1 MKLKQLMDFEMD
13 KNKKSSLQVKAV
25 KALAGFL
32 ILMFLLTILSRAA
45 DSLTIAK
52 VTASAATG
60 GVISHNIEV
69 DGNITPNKDIAIST
83 SANIKIAS
91 VEATEGKT
99 VKKGDLLIQLDPADL
114 KKKLLQ
120 AQKELQVAKAT
131 ASDKKANEAIA
142 ADTKSKSLQRTYED
156 YNQTVADANDSV
168 SKAKSDM
175 NEAWNAYNTYKNSN
189 SNSGE
194 TDTTVS
200 DSLKKTVEEKQLAY
214 DKAVTN
220 LDGVEKDI
228 EADVQKEIEKA
239 SVNESGN
246 PITLTQEEKQKIRE
260 QVNARPENVSLLQNA
275 NDQINTAKDA
285 LTEAE
290 NALSAYNEQQNNSSS
305 ASYDEQLKTLY
316 DDYKAKEEAYNE
328 AVKQRQSTIQSAN
341 RTLEDAKA
349 PENVDTATAL
359 TANDDLEEK
368 QLAVDELQKVMD
380 VNGKITAPSDGLITK
395 VNVTT
400 GETTTEDTAIRISD
414 QSAGYKF
421 TATLDKA
428 SAKYLSKDDK
438 VIKSPMTLAVIEGLI
453 RIAIFFIYIVAIS
466 QMKDIQRVFMYH
478 GAEHKTINCIEH
490 GAELTP
496 ENAAKYSRL
505 HKRCGTSFLLI
516 VMVVSIICFM
526 FIRVD
531 NMALKIV
538 LRVILVPVIAG
549 VSFEIIQ
556 WAGRSESCLVNIVS
570 KPGLMLQKLTTREPD
585 LEMLEVA
592 IASIEAIYDWRQFQA
607 ENRAAADGNSQKT
620 DRSNAGV
627 SQP

>member
-99 VKKGDLLIQLDPADL
+99 VKKGDLLIQLDTADL

-168 SKAKSDM
+168 SKAESDM

-214 DKAVTN
+214 DKAVAN
-220 LDGVEKDI
+220 LDGVEKVI
-228 EADVQKEIEKA
+228 EDEIKKA
-239 SVNESGN
+239 EEASKDESGN
-246 PITLTQEEKQKIRE
+246 STLTQEKKQKIRE
-260 QVNARPENVSLLQNA
+260 QVKASLMQDA
-275 NDQINTAKDA
+275 NTAKDA

-438 VIKSPMTLAVIEGLI
+438 VTLDLGNGTTVEGLMVQSIDVSAEDKNSYELTVSIPAKVKKLGSIATLKVEKASKKYDTCVPLGALHSDGDKYYVYVINEKDTILGTETAVDKVQVDILDKNNEQAAIEGSFSWGQQFVLTSSKTL
-453 RIAIFFIYIVAIS
+453 RNG
-466 QMKDIQRVFMYH
+466 DRV
-478 GAEHKTINCIEH
+478 
-490 GAELTP
+490 
-496 ENAAKYSRL
+496 RL
-505 HKRCGTSFLLI
+505 VEG
-516 VMVVSIICFM
+516 
-526 FIRVD
+526 
-531 NMALKIV
+531 
-538 LRVILVPVIAG
+538 
-549 VSFEIIQ
+549 E
-556 WAGRSESCLVNIVS
+556 
-570 KPGLMLQKLTTREPD
+570 
-585 LEMLEVA
+585 
-592 IASIEAIYDWRQFQA
+592 
-607 ENRAAADGNSQKT
+607 
-620 DRSNAGV
+620 
-627 SQP
+627 

>member
-1 MKLKQLMDFEMD
+1 MD

-200 DSLKKTVEEKQLAY
+200 DSLEKTVEEKQLAY

-220 LDGVEKDI
+220 LDGV
-228 EADVQKEIEKA
+228 
-239 SVNESGN
+239 
-246 PITLTQEEKQKIRE
+246 
-260 QVNARPENVSLLQNA
+260 
-275 NDQINTAKDA
+275 
-285 LTEAE
+285 
-290 NALSAYNEQQNNSSS
+290 
-305 ASYDEQLKTLY
+305 
-316 DDYKAKEEAYNE
+316 
-328 AVKQRQSTIQSAN
+328 
-341 RTLEDAKA
+341 
-349 PENVDTATAL
+349 
-359 TANDDLEEK
+359 
-368 QLAVDELQKVMD
+368 
-380 VNGKITAPSDGLITK
+380 
-395 VNVTT
+395 
-400 GETTTEDTAIRISD
+400 
-414 QSAGYKF
+414 
-421 TATLDKA
+421 
-428 SAKYLSKDDK
+428 DDK
-438 VIKSPMTLAVIEGLI
+438 HDENLHS
-453 RIAIFFIYIVAIS
+453 S
-466 QMKDIQRVFMYH
+466 C
-478 GAEHKTINCIEH
+478 NCY
-490 GAELTP
+490 G
-496 ENAAKYSRL
+496 
-505 HKRCGTSFLLI
+505 
-516 VMVVSIICFM
+516 
-526 FIRVD
+526 
-531 NMALKIV
+531 
-538 LRVILVPVIAG
+538 
-549 VSFEIIQ
+549 
-556 WAGRSESCLVNIVS
+556 
-570 KPGLMLQKLTTREPD
+570 
-585 LEMLEVA
+585 
-592 IASIEAIYDWRQFQA
+592 
-607 ENRAAADGNSQKT
+607 
-620 DRSNAGV
+620 
-627 SQP
+627 

>member
-114 KKKLLQ
+114 KKKLLK

-168 SKAKSDM
+168 SKAESDM

-200 DSLKKTVEEKQLAY
+200 DSLEKTVEEKQLAY
-214 DKAVTN
+214 DKAVAN
-220 LDGVEKDI
+220 LDGVEKVI
-228 EADVQKEIEKA
+228 EEEIKKA
-239 SVNESGN
+239 ESGN
-246 PITLTQEEKQKIRE
+246 STLTPEEKQKIRE
-260 QVNARPENVSLLQNA
+260 QVNASLMQDA
-275 NDQINTAKDA
+275 NTAKDA

-400 GETTTEDTAIRISD
+400 GETTTEDTVIRISD

-438 VIKSPMTLAVIEGLI
+438 VTLDLGNGTTVEGLTVQSIDVSAEDKNSYELTVSIPAKVKKLGSIATLKVEKASKKYDTCVPLGALHSDGDKYYVYVINEKDTILGTETAVDKVQVDILDKNNEQAAIEGSFSWGQQFVLTSSKTL
-453 RIAIFFIYIVAIS
+453 RNG
-466 QMKDIQRVFMYH
+466 DRV
-478 GAEHKTINCIEH
+478 
-490 GAELTP
+490 
-496 ENAAKYSRL
+496 RL
-505 HKRCGTSFLLI
+505 VEG
-516 VMVVSIICFM
+516 
-526 FIRVD
+526 
-531 NMALKIV
+531 
-538 LRVILVPVIAG
+538 
-549 VSFEIIQ
+549 E
-556 WAGRSESCLVNIVS
+556 
-570 KPGLMLQKLTTREPD
+570 
-585 LEMLEVA
+585 
-592 IASIEAIYDWRQFQA
+592 
-607 ENRAAADGNSQKT
+607 
-620 DRSNAGV
+620 
-627 SQP
+627 

>member
-99 VKKGDLLIQLDPADL
+99 VKKGDLLIQLDTADL

-142 ADTKSKSLQRTYED
+142 ADMKTKSLQRSYED

-200 DSLKKTVEEKQLAY
+200 DSLEKTVEEKQLAY
-214 DKAVTN
+214 DKAVAN
-220 LDGVEKDI
+220 LDGVEKVI
-228 EADVQKEIEKA
+228 EEEIKKA
-239 SVNESGN
+239 EEASKDESGN
-246 PITLTQEEKQKIRE
+246 STLTQENKQKIRE
-260 QVNARPENVSLLQNA
+260 RVNASLMQDA
-275 NDQINTAKDA
+275 NTAKDA

-359 TANDDLEEK
+359 TENDDLEEK

-438 VIKSPMTLAVIEGLI
+438 VTLDLGNGTTVEGLTVQSIDVSAEDKNSYELTVSIPAKVKKLGSIATLKVEKASKKYDTCVPLGALHSDGDKYYVYVINEKDTILGTETAVDKVQVDILDKNNEQAAIEGSFSWGQQFVLTSSKTL
-453 RIAIFFIYIVAIS
+453 RNG
-466 QMKDIQRVFMYH
+466 DRV
-478 GAEHKTINCIEH
+478 
-490 GAELTP
+490 
-496 ENAAKYSRL
+496 RL
-505 HKRCGTSFLLI
+505 VEG
-516 VMVVSIICFM
+516 
-526 FIRVD
+526 
-531 NMALKIV
+531 
-538 LRVILVPVIAG
+538 
-549 VSFEIIQ
+549 E
-556 WAGRSESCLVNIVS
+556 
-570 KPGLMLQKLTTREPD
+570 
-585 LEMLEVA
+585 
-592 IASIEAIYDWRQFQA
+592 
-607 ENRAAADGNSQKT
+607 
-620 DRSNAGV
+620 
-627 SQP
+627 

>member
-99 VKKGDLLIQLDPADL
+99 VKKGDLLIQLDTADL

-200 DSLKKTVEEKQLAY
+200 DSLEKTVEEKQLAY
-214 DKAVTN
+214 DKAVAN

-228 EADVQKEIEKA
+228 EADVQKEIKKA
-239 SVNESGN
+239 EEASKDESGN
-246 PITLTQEEKQKIRE
+246 PITLTQEDKQKIRE

-395 VNVTT
+395 VTT

-421 TATLDKA
+421 IATLDKA

-438 VIKSPMTLAVIEGLI
+438 VTLDLGNGTTVEGLTVQSIDVSAEDKNSYELTVSIPAKVKKLGSIATLKVEKASKKYDTCVPLGALHSDGDKYYVYVINEKDTILGTETAVDKVQVDILDKNNEQAAIEGSFSWGQQFVLTFSKTL
-453 RIAIFFIYIVAIS
+453 RNG
-466 QMKDIQRVFMYH
+466 DRV
-478 GAEHKTINCIEH
+478 
-490 GAELTP
+490 
-496 ENAAKYSRL
+496 RL
-505 HKRCGTSFLLI
+505 VEG
-516 VMVVSIICFM
+516 
-526 FIRVD
+526 
-531 NMALKIV
+531 
-538 LRVILVPVIAG
+538 
-549 VSFEIIQ
+549 E
-556 WAGRSESCLVNIVS
+556 
-570 KPGLMLQKLTTREPD
+570 
-585 LEMLEVA
+585 
-592 IASIEAIYDWRQFQA
+592 
-607 ENRAAADGNSQKT
+607 
-620 DRSNAGV
+620 
-627 SQP
+627 

>member
-99 VKKGDLLIQLDPADL
+99 VKKGDLLIQLDTADL

-214 DKAVTN
+214 DKAVAN

-228 EADVQKEIEKA
+228 EADVQKEIKKA
-239 SVNESGN
+239 EEASKDESGN
-246 PITLTQEEKQKIRE
+246 STLTQEDKQKIRE

-438 VIKSPMTLAVIEGLI
+438 VTLDLGNGTTVEGLTVQSIDVSAEDKNSYELTVSIPAKVKKLGSIATLKVEKASKKYDTCVPLGALHSDGDKYYVYVINEKDTILGTETAVDKVQVDILDKNNEQAAIEGSFSWGQQFVLTSSKTL
-453 RIAIFFIYIVAIS
+453 RNG
-466 QMKDIQRVFMYH
+466 DRV
-478 GAEHKTINCIEH
+478 
-490 GAELTP
+490 
-496 ENAAKYSRL
+496 RL
-505 HKRCGTSFLLI
+505 VEG
-516 VMVVSIICFM
+516 
-526 FIRVD
+526 
-531 NMALKIV
+531 
-538 LRVILVPVIAG
+538 
-549 VSFEIIQ
+549 E
-556 WAGRSESCLVNIVS
+556 
-570 KPGLMLQKLTTREPD
+570 
-585 LEMLEVA
+585 
-592 IASIEAIYDWRQFQA
+592 
-607 ENRAAADGNSQKT
+607 
-620 DRSNAGV
+620 
-627 SQP
+627 

>member
-99 VKKGDLLIQLDPADL
+99 VKKGDLLIQLDTADL

-194 TDTTVS
+194 TDTTVR
-200 DSLKKTVEEKQLAY
+200 DSLEKTVEEKQLAY
-214 DKAVTN
+214 DKAVAN

-228 EADVQKEIEKA
+228 EADVRKEIDKA
-239 SVNESGN
+239 EEASKDESGN
-246 PITLTQEEKQKIRE
+246 STLTQEDKQKIRE

-400 GETTTEDTAIRISD
+400 GETTTEDTVIRISD

-438 VIKSPMTLAVIEGLI
+438 VTLDLGNGTTVEGLTVQSIDVSAEDKNSYELTVSIPAKVKKLGSIATLKVEKASKKYDTCVPLGALHSDGDKYYVYVINEKDTILGTETAVDKVQVDILDKNNEQAAIEGSFSWGQQFVLTSSKTL
-453 RIAIFFIYIVAIS
+453 RNG
-466 QMKDIQRVFMYH
+466 DRV
-478 GAEHKTINCIEH
+478 
-490 GAELTP
+490 
-496 ENAAKYSRL
+496 RL
-505 HKRCGTSFLLI
+505 VEG
-516 VMVVSIICFM
+516 
-526 FIRVD
+526 
-531 NMALKIV
+531 
-538 LRVILVPVIAG
+538 
-549 VSFEIIQ
+549 E
-556 WAGRSESCLVNIVS
+556 
-570 KPGLMLQKLTTREPD
+570 
-585 LEMLEVA
+585 
-592 IASIEAIYDWRQFQA
+592 
-607 ENRAAADGNSQKT
+607 
-620 DRSNAGV
+620 
-627 SQP
+627 

>member
-99 VKKGDLLIQLDPADL
+99 VKKGDLLIQLDTADL

-200 DSLKKTVEEKQLAY
+200 DSLEKTVEEKQLAY
-214 DKAVTN
+214 DKAVAN

-228 EADVQKEIEKA
+228 EADVQKEIKKA
-239 SVNESGN
+239 EEASKDESGN
-246 PITLTQEEKQKIRE
+246 PITLTQEDKQKIRE

-421 TATLDKA
+421 IATLDKA

-438 VIKSPMTLAVIEGLI
+438 VTLDLGNGTTVEGLMVQSIDVSAEDKNSYELTVSIPAKVKKLGSIATLKVEKASKKYDTCVPLGALHSDGDKYYVYVINEKDTILGTETAVDKVQVDILDKNNEQAAIEGSFSWGQQFVLTSSKTL
-453 RIAIFFIYIVAIS
+453 RNG
-466 QMKDIQRVFMYH
+466 DRV
-478 GAEHKTINCIEH
+478 
-490 GAELTP
+490 
-496 ENAAKYSRL
+496 RL
-505 HKRCGTSFLLI
+505 VEG
-516 VMVVSIICFM
+516 
-526 FIRVD
+526 
-531 NMALKIV
+531 
-538 LRVILVPVIAG
+538 
-549 VSFEIIQ
+549 E
-556 WAGRSESCLVNIVS
+556 
-570 KPGLMLQKLTTREPD
+570 
-585 LEMLEVA
+585 
-592 IASIEAIYDWRQFQA
+592 
-607 ENRAAADGNSQKT
+607 
-620 DRSNAGV
+620 
-627 SQP
+627 

>member
-99 VKKGDLLIQLDPADL
+99 VKKGDLLIQLDTADL

-142 ADTKSKSLQRTYED
+142 ADMKTKSLQRSYED

-200 DSLKKTVEEKQLAY
+200 DSLEKTVEEKQLAY
-214 DKAVTN
+214 DKAVAN
-220 LDGVEKDI
+220 LDGVEKVI
-228 EADVQKEIEKA
+228 EEEIKKA
-239 SVNESGN
+239 ESGN
-246 PITLTQEEKQKIRE
+246 STLTQENKQKIRE
-260 QVNARPENVSLLQNA
+260 RVNASLMQDA
-275 NDQINTAKDA
+275 NTAKNA

-359 TANDDLEEK
+359 TENDDLEEK

-438 VIKSPMTLAVIEGLI
+438 VTLDLGNGTTVEGLTVQSIDVSAEDKNSYELTVSIPAKVKKLGSIATLKVEKASKKYDTCVPLGALHSDGDKYYVYVINEKDTILGTETAVDKVQVDILDKNNEQAAIEGSFSWGQQFVLTSSKTL
-453 RIAIFFIYIVAIS
+453 RNG
-466 QMKDIQRVFMYH
+466 DRV
-478 GAEHKTINCIEH
+478 
-490 GAELTP
+490 
-496 ENAAKYSRL
+496 RL
-505 HKRCGTSFLLI
+505 VEG
-516 VMVVSIICFM
+516 
-526 FIRVD
+526 
-531 NMALKIV
+531 
-538 LRVILVPVIAG
+538 
-549 VSFEIIQ
+549 E
-556 WAGRSESCLVNIVS
+556 
-570 KPGLMLQKLTTREPD
+570 
-585 LEMLEVA
+585 
-592 IASIEAIYDWRQFQA
+592 
-607 ENRAAADGNSQKT
+607 
-620 DRSNAGV
+620 
-627 SQP
+627 

>member
-13 KNKKSSLQVKAV
+13 KNKKSSLQIKAV

-99 VKKGDLLIQLDPADL
+99 VKKGDLLIQLDTADL

-142 ADTKSKSLQRTYED
+142 ADTKSKSLQRSYED

-200 DSLKKTVEEKQLAY
+200 DSLEKTVEEKQLAY

-228 EADVQKEIEKA
+228 EADVQKEIDKA
-239 SVNESGN
+239 SVDESNN
-246 PITLTQEEKQKIRE
+246 PVTLTQEDKQKIRE
-260 QVNARPENVSLLQNA
+260 QVNARPENVSLLQDA
-275 NDQINTAKDA
+275 NDEINKAKDA

-328 AVKQRQSTIQSAN
+328 AVKQRQSTIQSAD

-359 TANDDLEEK
+359 TENDDLEEK

-438 VIKSPMTLAVIEGLI
+438 VTLDLGNGTTVEGLTVQSIDVSAEDKNSYELTVSIPAKVKKLGSIATLKVEKASKKYDTCVPLGALHSDGDKYYVYVINEKDTILGTETAVDKVQVDILDKNNEQAAIEGSFSWGQQFVLTSSKTL
-453 RIAIFFIYIVAIS
+453 RNG
-466 QMKDIQRVFMYH
+466 DRV
-478 GAEHKTINCIEH
+478 
-490 GAELTP
+490 
-496 ENAAKYSRL
+496 RL
-505 HKRCGTSFLLI
+505 VEG
-516 VMVVSIICFM
+516 
-526 FIRVD
+526 
-531 NMALKIV
+531 
-538 LRVILVPVIAG
+538 
-549 VSFEIIQ
+549 E
-556 WAGRSESCLVNIVS
+556 
-570 KPGLMLQKLTTREPD
+570 
-585 LEMLEVA
+585 
-592 IASIEAIYDWRQFQA
+592 
-607 ENRAAADGNSQKT
+607 
-620 DRSNAGV
+620 
-627 SQP
+627 

>member
-175 NEAWNAYNTYKNSN
+175 NEAWNAYNTYKSSN

-200 DSLKKTVEEKQLAY
+200 DSLEKTVEEKQLAY
-214 DKAVTN
+214 DKAVAN

-239 SVNESGN
+239 SVDESNN
-246 PITLTQEEKQKIRE
+246 PITLTQEDKQKIRE

-438 VIKSPMTLAVIEGLI
+438 VTLDLGNGTTVEGLTVQSIDVSAEDKNSYELTVSIPAKVKKLGSIATLKVEKASKKYDTCVPLGALHSDGDKYYVYVINEKDTILGTETAVDKVQVDILDKNNEQAAIEGSFSWGQQFVLTSSKTL
-453 RIAIFFIYIVAIS
+453 RNG
-466 QMKDIQRVFMYH
+466 DRV
-478 GAEHKTINCIEH
+478 
-490 GAELTP
+490 
-496 ENAAKYSRL
+496 RL
-505 HKRCGTSFLLI
+505 VEG
-516 VMVVSIICFM
+516 
-526 FIRVD
+526 
-531 NMALKIV
+531 
-538 LRVILVPVIAG
+538 
-549 VSFEIIQ
+549 E
-556 WAGRSESCLVNIVS
+556 
-570 KPGLMLQKLTTREPD
+570 
-585 LEMLEVA
+585 
-592 IASIEAIYDWRQFQA
+592 
-607 ENRAAADGNSQKT
+607 
-620 DRSNAGV
+620 
-627 SQP
+627 

>member
-99 VKKGDLLIQLDPADL
+99 VKKGDLLVQLDTADL

-200 DSLKKTVEEKQLAY
+200 DSLEKTVEEKQLAY
-214 DKAVTN
+214 DKAVAN
-220 LDGVEKDI
+220 LDGVEKVI
-228 EADVQKEIEKA
+228 EEDVQREIEIKKA
-239 SVNESGN
+239 ESGN
-246 PITLTQEEKQKIRE
+246 STLTQEAKQKIRE
-260 QVNARPENVSLLQNA
+260 QVNASLMQDA
-275 NDQINTAKDA
+275 NTAKDA

-316 DDYKAKEEAYNE
+316 NDYKAKEEAYNE

-438 VIKSPMTLAVIEGLI
+438 VTLDLGNGTTVEGLTVQSIDVSAEDKNSYELTVSIPAKVKKLGSIATLKVEKASKKYDTCVPLGALHSDGDKYYVYVINEKDTILGTETAVDKVQVDILDKNNEQAAIEGSFSWGQQFVLTSSKTL
-453 RIAIFFIYIVAIS
+453 RNG
-466 QMKDIQRVFMYH
+466 DRV
-478 GAEHKTINCIEH
+478 
-490 GAELTP
+490 
-496 ENAAKYSRL
+496 RL
-505 HKRCGTSFLLI
+505 VEG
-516 VMVVSIICFM
+516 
-526 FIRVD
+526 
-531 NMALKIV
+531 
-538 LRVILVPVIAG
+538 
-549 VSFEIIQ
+549 E
-556 WAGRSESCLVNIVS
+556 
-570 KPGLMLQKLTTREPD
+570 
-585 LEMLEVA
+585 
-592 IASIEAIYDWRQFQA
+592 
-607 ENRAAADGNSQKT
+607 
-620 DRSNAGV
+620 
-627 SQP
+627 

>member
-69 DGNITPNKDIAIST
+69 DGNITPNKDIAKST

-91 VEATEGKT
+91 VEATEGNT
-99 VKKGDLLIQLDPADL
+99 VKKGDLLIQLDTADL

-142 ADTKSKSLQRTYED
+142 ADTKSKSLQRSYED

-168 SKAKSDM
+168 SKAKSAM

-200 DSLKKTVEEKQLAY
+200 DSLEKTVEEKQLAY
-214 DKAVTN
+214 DKAVAN

-239 SVNESGN
+239 EESSKDESGN
-246 PITLTQEEKQKIRE
+246 STLTQEDKQKIRE

-328 AVKQRQSTIQSAN
+328 AVKQRQSTIQSAD

-359 TANDDLEEK
+359 TENDDLEEK
-368 QLAVDELQKVMD
+368 QLAVDELQKMMD

-438 VIKSPMTLAVIEGLI
+438 VTLNLGNGTTVEGLTVQSIDVSAEDKNSYELTVSIPAKVKKLGSIATLKVEKASKKYDTCVPLGALHSDGDKYYVYVINEKDTILGTETAVDKVQVDILDKNNEQAAIEGSFSWGQKFVLTSSKTL
-453 RIAIFFIYIVAIS
+453 RNG
-466 QMKDIQRVFMYH
+466 DRV
-478 GAEHKTINCIEH
+478 
-490 GAELTP
+490 
-496 ENAAKYSRL
+496 RL
-505 HKRCGTSFLLI
+505 VEG
-516 VMVVSIICFM
+516 
-526 FIRVD
+526 
-531 NMALKIV
+531 
-538 LRVILVPVIAG
+538 
-549 VSFEIIQ
+549 E
-556 WAGRSESCLVNIVS
+556 
-570 KPGLMLQKLTTREPD
+570 
-585 LEMLEVA
+585 
-592 IASIEAIYDWRQFQA
+592 
-607 ENRAAADGNSQKT
+607 
-620 DRSNAGV
+620 
-627 SQP
+627 

>member
-99 VKKGDLLIQLDPADL
+99 VKKGDLLIQLDTADL

-228 EADVQKEIEKA
+228 EADVRKEIDKA
-239 SVNESGN
+239 EEASKDESGN
-246 PITLTQEEKQKIRE
+246 STLTQEDKQKIRE

-359 TANDDLEEK
+359 NANDDLEEK

-438 VIKSPMTLAVIEGLI
+438 VTLDLGNGTTVEGLTVQSIDVSAEDKNSYELTVSIPAKVKKLGSIATLKVEKASKKYDTCVPLGALHSDGDKYYVYVINEKDTILGTETAVDKVQVDILDKNNEQAAIEGSFSWGQQFVLTSSKTL
-453 RIAIFFIYIVAIS
+453 RNG
-466 QMKDIQRVFMYH
+466 DRV
-478 GAEHKTINCIEH
+478 
-490 GAELTP
+490 
-496 ENAAKYSRL
+496 RL
-505 HKRCGTSFLLI
+505 VEG
-516 VMVVSIICFM
+516 
-526 FIRVD
+526 
-531 NMALKIV
+531 
-538 LRVILVPVIAG
+538 
-549 VSFEIIQ
+549 E
-556 WAGRSESCLVNIVS
+556 
-570 KPGLMLQKLTTREPD
+570 
-585 LEMLEVA
+585 
-592 IASIEAIYDWRQFQA
+592 
-607 ENRAAADGNSQKT
+607 
-620 DRSNAGV
+620 
-627 SQP
+627 

>member
-99 VKKGDLLIQLDPADL
+99 VKKGDLLIQLDTADL

-142 ADTKSKSLQRTYED
+142 ADTKSKSLQRSYED

-200 DSLKKTVEEKQLAY
+200 DSLEKTVEEKQLAY
-214 DKAVTN
+214 DKAVAN

-239 SVNESGN
+239 SVDESGN
-246 PITLTQEEKQKIRE
+246 PITLTQEDKQKIRE

-285 LTEAE
+285 LMEAE

-328 AVKQRQSTIQSAN
+328 AVKQRQSTIQSAD

-359 TANDDLEEK
+359 TENDDLEEK

-438 VIKSPMTLAVIEGLI
+438 VTLDLGNGTTVEGLTVQSIDVSAEDKNSYELTVSIPAKVKKLGSIATLKVEKASKKYDTCVPLGALHSDGDKYYVYAINEKDTILGTETTVDKVQVNILDKNNEQAAIEGSFSWGQQFVLTSSKTL
-453 RIAIFFIYIVAIS
+453 RNG
-466 QMKDIQRVFMYH
+466 DRV
-478 GAEHKTINCIEH
+478 
-490 GAELTP
+490 
-496 ENAAKYSRL
+496 RL
-505 HKRCGTSFLLI
+505 VEG
-516 VMVVSIICFM
+516 
-526 FIRVD
+526 
-531 NMALKIV
+531 
-538 LRVILVPVIAG
+538 
-549 VSFEIIQ
+549 E
-556 WAGRSESCLVNIVS
+556 
-570 KPGLMLQKLTTREPD
+570 
-585 LEMLEVA
+585 
-592 IASIEAIYDWRQFQA
+592 
-607 ENRAAADGNSQKT
+607 
-620 DRSNAGV
+620 
-627 SQP
+627 

>member
-91 VEATEGKT
+91 VEATKGKT
-99 VKKGDLLIQLDPADL
+99 VKKGDLLIQLDTADL
-114 KKKLLQ
+114 KKKLLK

-200 DSLKKTVEEKQLAY
+200 DSLEKTVEEKQLAY

-228 EADVQKEIEKA
+228 EADVQKEIKKA
-239 SVNESGN
+239 EEGTDESGN
-246 PITLTQEEKQKIRE
+246 PITLTQEDKQKIRE

-359 TANDDLEEK
+359 TENDDLEEK

-438 VIKSPMTLAVIEGLI
+438 VTLDLGNGTTVEGLTVQSIDVSAEDKNSYELTVSIPAKVKKLGSIATLNVEKASKKYDTCVPLGALHSDGDKYYVYVINEKDTILGTETAVDKVQVDILDKNNEQAAIEGAFSWWQQFVLTSSKTL
-453 RIAIFFIYIVAIS
+453 RNG
-466 QMKDIQRVFMYH
+466 DRV
-478 GAEHKTINCIEH
+478 
-490 GAELTP
+490 
-496 ENAAKYSRL
+496 RL
-505 HKRCGTSFLLI
+505 VEG
-516 VMVVSIICFM
+516 
-526 FIRVD
+526 
-531 NMALKIV
+531 
-538 LRVILVPVIAG
+538 
-549 VSFEIIQ
+549 E
-556 WAGRSESCLVNIVS
+556 
-570 KPGLMLQKLTTREPD
+570 
-585 LEMLEVA
+585 
-592 IASIEAIYDWRQFQA
+592 
-607 ENRAAADGNSQKT
+607 
-620 DRSNAGV
+620 
-627 SQP
+627 

>member
-91 VEATEGKT
+91 VEATEGKN
-99 VKKGDLLIQLDPADL
+99 VKKGDLLIQLDTADL
-114 KKKLLQ
+114 KKKLLK

-194 TDTTVS
+194 TDTTVR
-200 DSLKKTVEEKQLAY
+200 DSLEKTVEEKQLAY

-220 LDGVEKDI
+220 LDGVEKGI
-228 EADVQKEIEKA
+228 EADVRKEIENAK
-239 SVNESGN
+239 SGN
-246 PITLTQEEKQKIRE
+246 STLTPEVEQKIRE

-438 VIKSPMTLAVIEGLI
+438 VTLDLGNGTTVEGLTVQSIDVSAEDKNSYELTVSIPAKVKKLGSIATLKAEKASKKYDTCVPLGALHSDGDKYYVYVINEKDTILGTETAVDKVQVDILDKNNEQAAIEGSFSWGQQFVLTSSKTL
-453 RIAIFFIYIVAIS
+453 RNG
-466 QMKDIQRVFMYH
+466 DRV
-478 GAEHKTINCIEH
+478 
-490 GAELTP
+490 
-496 ENAAKYSRL
+496 RL
-505 HKRCGTSFLLI
+505 VEG
-516 VMVVSIICFM
+516 
-526 FIRVD
+526 
-531 NMALKIV
+531 
-538 LRVILVPVIAG
+538 
-549 VSFEIIQ
+549 E
-556 WAGRSESCLVNIVS
+556 
-570 KPGLMLQKLTTREPD
+570 
-585 LEMLEVA
+585 
-592 IASIEAIYDWRQFQA
+592 
-607 ENRAAADGNSQKT
+607 
-620 DRSNAGV
+620 
-627 SQP
+627 

>member
-99 VKKGDLLIQLDPADL
+99 VKKGDLLIQLDTADL
-114 KKKLLQ
+114 KKKLLK

-194 TDTTVS
+194 TDTTVR
-200 DSLKKTVEEKQLAY
+200 DSLEKTVEEKQLAY

-228 EADVQKEIEKA
+228 EADVQKEIKKA
-239 SVNESGN
+239 EEASKDESGN

-316 DDYKAKEEAYNE
+316 NDYKAKEEAYNE

-438 VIKSPMTLAVIEGLI
+438 VTLDLGNGTTVEGLTVQSIDVSAEDKNSYELTVSIPAKVKKLGSIATLKVEKASKKYDTCVPLGALHSDGDKYYVYVINEKDTILGTETAVDKVQVDILDKNNEQAAIEGSFSWGQQFVLTSSKTL
-453 RIAIFFIYIVAIS
+453 RNG
-466 QMKDIQRVFMYH
+466 DRV
-478 GAEHKTINCIEH
+478 
-490 GAELTP
+490 
-496 ENAAKYSRL
+496 RL
-505 HKRCGTSFLLI
+505 VEG
-516 VMVVSIICFM
+516 
-526 FIRVD
+526 
-531 NMALKIV
+531 
-538 LRVILVPVIAG
+538 
-549 VSFEIIQ
+549 E
-556 WAGRSESCLVNIVS
+556 
-570 KPGLMLQKLTTREPD
+570 
-585 LEMLEVA
+585 
-592 IASIEAIYDWRQFQA
+592 
-607 ENRAAADGNSQKT
+607 
-620 DRSNAGV
+620 
-627 SQP
+627 

>member
-99 VKKGDLLIQLDPADL
+99 VKKGDLLIQLDTADL

-142 ADTKSKSLQRTYED
+142 ADTKSKSLQRSYED

-168 SKAKSDM
+168 SKAKSAM

-200 DSLKKTVEEKQLAY
+200 DSLEKTVEEKQLAY
-214 DKAVTN
+214 DKAVAN

-239 SVNESGN
+239 EGDS
-246 PITLTQEEKQKIRE
+246 QDEEQKIRE
-260 QVNARPENVSLLQNA
+260 QVNARPENVSKLQDA
-275 NDQINTAKDA
+275 NDEINKAKDA

-328 AVKQRQSTIQSAN
+328 AVKQRQSTIQSAD

-359 TANDDLEEK
+359 TENDDLEEK
-368 QLAVDELQKVMD
+368 QLAVDELQKMMD

-438 VIKSPMTLAVIEGLI
+438 VTLNLGNGTTVEGLTVQSIDVSAEDKNSYELTVSIPAKVKKLGSIATLKVEKASKKYDTCVPLGALHSDGDKYYVYVINEKDTILGTETAVDKVQVDILDKNNEQAAIEGSFSWGQKFVLTSSKTL
-453 RIAIFFIYIVAIS
+453 RNG
-466 QMKDIQRVFMYH
+466 DRV
-478 GAEHKTINCIEH
+478 
-490 GAELTP
+490 
-496 ENAAKYSRL
+496 RL
-505 HKRCGTSFLLI
+505 VEG
-516 VMVVSIICFM
+516 
-526 FIRVD
+526 
-531 NMALKIV
+531 
-538 LRVILVPVIAG
+538 
-549 VSFEIIQ
+549 E
-556 WAGRSESCLVNIVS
+556 
-570 KPGLMLQKLTTREPD
+570 
-585 LEMLEVA
+585 
-592 IASIEAIYDWRQFQA
+592 
-607 ENRAAADGNSQKT
+607 
-620 DRSNAGV
+620 
-627 SQP
+627 

>member
-91 VEATEGKT
+91 VEATEGKN
-99 VKKGDLLIQLDPADL
+99 VKKGDLLIQLDTADL

-142 ADTKSKSLQRTYED
+142 ADTKSKSLQRSYED

-168 SKAKSDM
+168 SKAESDM

-200 DSLKKTVEEKQLAY
+200 DSLEKTVEEKQLAY
-214 DKAVTN
+214 DKAVAN
-220 LDGVEKDI
+220 LDGVEKVI
-228 EADVQKEIEKA
+228 EEDVRKEIKNA
-239 SVNESGN
+239 ESGN
-246 PITLTQEEKQKIRE
+246 STLTPEEIRE
-260 QVNARPENVSLLQNA
+260 KVNARPENVSLLQNA

-438 VIKSPMTLAVIEGLI
+438 VTLDLGNGTTVEGLTVQSIDVSAEDKNSYELTVSIPAKVKKLGSIATLKVEKASKKYDTCVPLGALHSDGDKYYVYVINEKDTILGTETAVDKVQVDILDKNNEQAAIEGSFSWGQQFVLTSSKTL
-453 RIAIFFIYIVAIS
+453 RNG
-466 QMKDIQRVFMYH
+466 DRV
-478 GAEHKTINCIEH
+478 
-490 GAELTP
+490 
-496 ENAAKYSRL
+496 RL
-505 HKRCGTSFLLI
+505 VEG
-516 VMVVSIICFM
+516 
-526 FIRVD
+526 
-531 NMALKIV
+531 
-538 LRVILVPVIAG
+538 
-549 VSFEIIQ
+549 E
-556 WAGRSESCLVNIVS
+556 
-570 KPGLMLQKLTTREPD
+570 
-585 LEMLEVA
+585 
-592 IASIEAIYDWRQFQA
+592 
-607 ENRAAADGNSQKT
+607 
-620 DRSNAGV
+620 
-627 SQP
+627 

>member
-99 VKKGDLLIQLDPADL
+99 VKKGDLLIQLDTADL

-142 ADTKSKSLQRTYED
+142 ADTKSKSLQRSYED

-168 SKAKSDM
+168 SKAKSAM

-200 DSLKKTVEEKQLAY
+200 DSLEKTVEEKQLAY
-214 DKAVTN
+214 DKAVAN

-228 EADVQKEIEKA
+228 EADVQKEIDKA
-239 SVNESGN
+239 SVDESNN
-246 PITLTQEEKQKIRE
+246 PVTLTQEDKQKIRE

-328 AVKQRQSTIQSAN
+328 AVKQRQSTIQSAD

-359 TANDDLEEK
+359 TENDDLEEK
-368 QLAVDELQKVMD
+368 QLAVDELQKMMD

-438 VIKSPMTLAVIEGLI
+438 VTLDLGNGTTVEGLTVQSIDVSAEDKNSYELTVSIPAKVKKLGSIATLKVEKASKKYDTCVPLGALHSDGDKYYVYVINEKDTILGTETAVDKVQVDILDKNNEQAAIEGSFSWGQQFVLTSSKTL
-453 RIAIFFIYIVAIS
+453 RNG
-466 QMKDIQRVFMYH
+466 DRV
-478 GAEHKTINCIEH
+478 
-490 GAELTP
+490 
-496 ENAAKYSRL
+496 RL
-505 HKRCGTSFLLI
+505 VEG
-516 VMVVSIICFM
+516 
-526 FIRVD
+526 
-531 NMALKIV
+531 
-538 LRVILVPVIAG
+538 
-549 VSFEIIQ
+549 E
-556 WAGRSESCLVNIVS
+556 
-570 KPGLMLQKLTTREPD
+570 
-585 LEMLEVA
+585 
-592 IASIEAIYDWRQFQA
+592 
-607 ENRAAADGNSQKT
+607 
-620 DRSNAGV
+620 
-627 SQP
+627 

>member
-60 GVISHNIEV
+60 GVISHNMEV
-69 DGNITPNKDIAIST
+69 DGTITPNKDIAIST

-99 VKKGDLLIQLDPADL
+99 VKKGDLLIQLDTADL

-142 ADTKSKSLQRTYED
+142 ADTKSKSLQRSYED

-168 SKAKSDM
+168 SKAKSAM

-200 DSLKKTVEEKQLAY
+200 DSLEKTVEEKQLAY
-214 DKAVTN
+214 DKAVAN

-228 EADVQKEIEKA
+228 EADVQKEIDKA
-239 SVNESGN
+239 SVDESNN
-246 PITLTQEEKQKIRE
+246 PVTLTQEDKQKIRE

-275 NDQINTAKDA
+275 NNQINTAKDA

-328 AVKQRQSTIQSAN
+328 AVKQRQSTIQSAD

-359 TANDDLEEK
+359 TENDDLEEK

-438 VIKSPMTLAVIEGLI
+438 VTLNLGNGTTVEGLTVQSIDVSAEDKNSYELTVSIPAKVKKLGSIATLKVEKASKKYDTCVPLGALHSDGDKYYVYVINEKDTILGTETAVDKVQVDILDKNNEQAAIEGSFSWGQQFVLTSSKTL
-453 RIAIFFIYIVAIS
+453 RNG
-466 QMKDIQRVFMYH
+466 DRV
-478 GAEHKTINCIEH
+478 
-490 GAELTP
+490 
-496 ENAAKYSRL
+496 RL
-505 HKRCGTSFLLI
+505 VEG
-516 VMVVSIICFM
+516 
-526 FIRVD
+526 
-531 NMALKIV
+531 
-538 LRVILVPVIAG
+538 
-549 VSFEIIQ
+549 E
-556 WAGRSESCLVNIVS
+556 
-570 KPGLMLQKLTTREPD
+570 
-585 LEMLEVA
+585 
-592 IASIEAIYDWRQFQA
+592 
-607 ENRAAADGNSQKT
+607 
-620 DRSNAGV
+620 
-627 SQP
+627 

>member
-99 VKKGDLLIQLDPADL
+99 VKKGDLLIQLDTADL

-194 TDTTVS
+194 TDTTVR
-200 DSLKKTVEEKQLAY
+200 DSLEKTVEEKQLAY

-220 LDGVEKDI
+220 LDGVEKGI
-228 EADVQKEIEKA
+228 EADVRKEIENAK
-239 SVNESGN
+239 SGN
-246 PITLTQEEKQKIRE
+246 STLTPEVEQKIRE

-359 TANDDLEEK
+359 TENDDLEEK

-438 VIKSPMTLAVIEGLI
+438 VTLDLGNGTTVEGLTVQSIDVSAEDKNSYELTVSIPAKVKKLGSIATLKVEKASKKYDTCVPLGALHSDGDKYYVYVINEKDTILGTETAVDKVQVDILDKNNEQAAIEGSFSWGQQFVLTSSKTL
-453 RIAIFFIYIVAIS
+453 RNG
-466 QMKDIQRVFMYH
+466 DRV
-478 GAEHKTINCIEH
+478 
-490 GAELTP
+490 
-496 ENAAKYSRL
+496 RL
-505 HKRCGTSFLLI
+505 VEG
-516 VMVVSIICFM
+516 
-526 FIRVD
+526 
-531 NMALKIV
+531 
-538 LRVILVPVIAG
+538 
-549 VSFEIIQ
+549 E
-556 WAGRSESCLVNIVS
+556 
-570 KPGLMLQKLTTREPD
+570 
-585 LEMLEVA
+585 
-592 IASIEAIYDWRQFQA
+592 
-607 ENRAAADGNSQKT
+607 
-620 DRSNAGV
+620 
-627 SQP
+627 

>member
-99 VKKGDLLIQLDPADL
+99 VKKGDLLIQLDTADL
-114 KKKLLQ
+114 KKKLLK

-142 ADTKSKSLQRTYED
+142 ADTKSKSLQRSYED

-168 SKAKSDM
+168 SKAESDM

-200 DSLKKTVEEKQLAY
+200 DSLEKTVEEKQLAY
-214 DKAVTN
+214 DKAVAN
-220 LDGVEKDI
+220 LDGVEKVI
-228 EADVQKEIEKA
+228 EEDVRKEIEIEMAKWMNA
-239 SVNESGN
+239 A
-246 PITLTQEEKQKIRE
+246 ILTLTPEGEQKIRE
-260 QVNARPENVSLLQNA
+260 KVNARPENVSLLQNA

-438 VIKSPMTLAVIEGLI
+438 VTLDLGNGTTVEGLTVQSIDVSAEDKNSYELTVSIPAKVKKLGSIATLKVEKASKKYDTCVPLGALHSDGDKYYVYVINEKDTILGTETAVDKVQVDILDKNNEQAAIEGSFSWGQQFVLTSSKTL
-453 RIAIFFIYIVAIS
+453 RNG
-466 QMKDIQRVFMYH
+466 DRV
-478 GAEHKTINCIEH
+478 
-490 GAELTP
+490 
-496 ENAAKYSRL
+496 RL
-505 HKRCGTSFLLI
+505 VEG
-516 VMVVSIICFM
+516 
-526 FIRVD
+526 
-531 NMALKIV
+531 
-538 LRVILVPVIAG
+538 
-549 VSFEIIQ
+549 E
-556 WAGRSESCLVNIVS
+556 
-570 KPGLMLQKLTTREPD
+570 
-585 LEMLEVA
+585 
-592 IASIEAIYDWRQFQA
+592 
-607 ENRAAADGNSQKT
+607 
-620 DRSNAGV
+620 
-627 SQP
+627 

>member
-99 VKKGDLLIQLDPADL
+99 VKKGDLLIQLDTADL

-131 ASDKKANEAIA
+131 ASDKKVNEAIA

-200 DSLKKTVEEKQLAY
+200 DSLEKTVEEKQLAY

-228 EADVQKEIEKA
+228 EADVQKEIKKA
-239 SVNESGN
+239 EEASKDESGN
-246 PITLTQEEKQKIRE
+246 PITLTQEDKQKIRE

-359 TANDDLEEK
+359 TENDDLEEK

-438 VIKSPMTLAVIEGLI
+438 VTLDLGNGTTVEGLTVQSIDVSAEDKNSYELTVSIPAKVKKLGSIATLKVDKASKKYDTCVPLGALHSDGDKYYVYVINEKDTILGTETAVDKVQVDILDKNNEQAAIEGSFSWGQQFVLTSSKTL
-453 RIAIFFIYIVAIS
+453 RNG
-466 QMKDIQRVFMYH
+466 DRV
-478 GAEHKTINCIEH
+478 
-490 GAELTP
+490 
-496 ENAAKYSRL
+496 RL
-505 HKRCGTSFLLI
+505 VEG
-516 VMVVSIICFM
+516 
-526 FIRVD
+526 
-531 NMALKIV
+531 
-538 LRVILVPVIAG
+538 
-549 VSFEIIQ
+549 E
-556 WAGRSESCLVNIVS
+556 
-570 KPGLMLQKLTTREPD
+570 
-585 LEMLEVA
+585 
-592 IASIEAIYDWRQFQA
+592 
-607 ENRAAADGNSQKT
+607 
-620 DRSNAGV
+620 
-627 SQP
+627 

>member
-194 TDTTVS
+194 TDTTVRE
-200 DSLKKTVEEKQLAY
+200 SLEKTVEEKQLAY

-228 EADVQKEIEKA
+228 EADVQKEIKKA
-239 SVNESGN
+239 EEASKDESGN

-438 VIKSPMTLAVIEGLI
+438 VTLDLGNGTTVEGLTVQSIDVSAEDKNSYELTVSIPAKVKKLGSIATLKVEKASKKYDTCVPLGALHSDGDKYYVYVINEKDTILGTETAVDKVQVDILDKNNEQAAIEGSFSWGQQFVLTSSKTL
-453 RIAIFFIYIVAIS
+453 RNG
-466 QMKDIQRVFMYH
+466 DRV
-478 GAEHKTINCIEH
+478 
-490 GAELTP
+490 
-496 ENAAKYSRL
+496 RL
-505 HKRCGTSFLLI
+505 VEG
-516 VMVVSIICFM
+516 
-526 FIRVD
+526 
-531 NMALKIV
+531 
-538 LRVILVPVIAG
+538 
-549 VSFEIIQ
+549 E
-556 WAGRSESCLVNIVS
+556 
-570 KPGLMLQKLTTREPD
+570 
-585 LEMLEVA
+585 
-592 IASIEAIYDWRQFQA
+592 
-607 ENRAAADGNSQKT
+607 
-620 DRSNAGV
+620 
-627 SQP
+627 

>member
-99 VKKGDLLIQLDPADL
+99 VKKGDLLIQLDTADL
-114 KKKLLQ
+114 KKKLLK

-168 SKAKSDM
+168 SKAKSAM

-200 DSLKKTVEEKQLAY
+200 DSLEKTVEEKQLAY

-228 EADVQKEIEKA
+228 EADVQKEIKKA
-239 SVNESGN
+239 EEGTDESGN
-246 PITLTQEEKQKIRE
+246 SITLTQEDKQKIRE

-359 TANDDLEEK
+359 TENDDLEEK

-438 VIKSPMTLAVIEGLI
+438 VTLDLGNGTTVEGLTVQSIDVSAEDKNSYELTVSIPAKVKKLGSIATLKVEKASKKYDTCVPLGALHSDGDKYYVYVINEKDTILGTETAVDKVQVDILDKNNEQAAIEGSFSWGQQFVLTSSKTL
-453 RIAIFFIYIVAIS
+453 RNG
-466 QMKDIQRVFMYH
+466 DRV
-478 GAEHKTINCIEH
+478 
-490 GAELTP
+490 
-496 ENAAKYSRL
+496 RL
-505 HKRCGTSFLLI
+505 VEG
-516 VMVVSIICFM
+516 
-526 FIRVD
+526 
-531 NMALKIV
+531 
-538 LRVILVPVIAG
+538 
-549 VSFEIIQ
+549 E
-556 WAGRSESCLVNIVS
+556 
-570 KPGLMLQKLTTREPD
+570 
-585 LEMLEVA
+585 
-592 IASIEAIYDWRQFQA
+592 
-607 ENRAAADGNSQKT
+607 
-620 DRSNAGV
+620 
-627 SQP
+627 

>member
-114 KKKLLQ
+114 KKKLLK

-142 ADTKSKSLQRTYED
+142 ADTKSKSLQRSYED

-168 SKAKSDM
+168 SKAESDM

-200 DSLKKTVEEKQLAY
+200 DSLEKTVEEKQLAY
-214 DKAVTN
+214 DKAVAN
-220 LDGVEKDI
+220 LDGVEKVI
-228 EADVQKEIEKA
+228 EDEIKNAERDN
-239 SVNESGN
+239 S
-246 PITLTQEEKQKIRE
+246 TLTPEKIRE
-260 QVNARPENVSLLQNA
+260 QVNARPENVSLLQKA
-275 NDQINTAKDA
+275 NDEINKAKDA

-359 TANDDLEEK
+359 TENDDLEEK

-438 VIKSPMTLAVIEGLI
+438 VTLDLGNGTTVEGLTVQSIDVSAEDKNSYELTVSIPAKVKKLGSIATLKVEKASKKYDTCVPLGALHSDGDKYYVYVINEKDTILGTETAVDKVQVDILDKNNEQAAIEGSFSWGQQFVLTSSKTL
-453 RIAIFFIYIVAIS
+453 RNG
-466 QMKDIQRVFMYH
+466 DRV
-478 GAEHKTINCIEH
+478 
-490 GAELTP
+490 
-496 ENAAKYSRL
+496 RL
-505 HKRCGTSFLLI
+505 VEG
-516 VMVVSIICFM
+516 
-526 FIRVD
+526 
-531 NMALKIV
+531 
-538 LRVILVPVIAG
+538 
-549 VSFEIIQ
+549 E
-556 WAGRSESCLVNIVS
+556 
-570 KPGLMLQKLTTREPD
+570 
-585 LEMLEVA
+585 
-592 IASIEAIYDWRQFQA
+592 
-607 ENRAAADGNSQKT
+607 
-620 DRSNAGV
+620 
-627 SQP
+627 

>member
-91 VEATEGKT
+91 VEATEGKN
-99 VKKGDLLIQLDPADL
+99 VKKGDLLIQLDTADL

-142 ADTKSKSLQRTYED
+142 ADTKSKSLQRSYED

-168 SKAKSDM
+168 SKAKSAM

-200 DSLKKTVEEKQLAY
+200 DSLEKTVEEKQLAY
-214 DKAVTN
+214 DKAVAN
-220 LDGVEKDI
+220 LDGVEKVI
-228 EADVQKEIEKA
+228 EKDVQNEIGIKKA
-239 SVNESGN
+239 ESGN
-246 PITLTQEEKQKIRE
+246 STLAPEDEQKIRE

-275 NDQINTAKDA
+275 NDEINKAKDA

-328 AVKQRQSTIQSAN
+328 AVKQRQSTIQSAD

-438 VIKSPMTLAVIEGLI
+438 VTLDLGNGTTVEGLTVQSIDVSAEDKNSYELTVSIPAKVKKLGSIATLKVEKASKKYDTCVPLGALHSDGDKYYVYVINEKDTILGTETAVDKAQVDILDKNNEQAAIEGSFSWGQQFVLTSSKTL
-453 RIAIFFIYIVAIS
+453 RNG
-466 QMKDIQRVFMYH
+466 DRV
-478 GAEHKTINCIEH
+478 
-490 GAELTP
+490 
-496 ENAAKYSRL
+496 RL
-505 HKRCGTSFLLI
+505 VEG
-516 VMVVSIICFM
+516 
-526 FIRVD
+526 
-531 NMALKIV
+531 
-538 LRVILVPVIAG
+538 
-549 VSFEIIQ
+549 E
-556 WAGRSESCLVNIVS
+556 
-570 KPGLMLQKLTTREPD
+570 
-585 LEMLEVA
+585 
-592 IASIEAIYDWRQFQA
+592 
-607 ENRAAADGNSQKT
+607 
-620 DRSNAGV
+620 
-627 SQP
+627 